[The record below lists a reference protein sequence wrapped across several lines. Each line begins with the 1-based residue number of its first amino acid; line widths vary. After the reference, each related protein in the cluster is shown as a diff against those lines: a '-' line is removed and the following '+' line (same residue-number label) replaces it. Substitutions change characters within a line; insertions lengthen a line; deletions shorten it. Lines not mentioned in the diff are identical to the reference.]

1 VKKQPRVEKRA
12 PIFLINRNLQATL
25 QRERV
30 NCQCAVV
37 MPGTQSSLRRLR
49 KLVCAAGH
57 PRLAFLGHERR
68 GCRAKRGHDGVRF
81 DVILLSSSAKD
92 RMARE
97 LGRLAAAA
105 RANISANRF
114 YFARV

>member
-1 VKKQPRVEKRA
+1 ME
-12 PIFLINRNLQATL
+12 FTHSG
-25 QRERV
+25 
-30 NCQCAVV
+30 V

-49 KLVCAAGH
+49 KLVCAAGIY
-57 PRLAFLGHERR
+57 
-68 GCRAKRGHDGVRF
+68 V
-81 DVILLSSSAKD
+81 LLSSSAKD

-105 RANISANRF
+105 RANIHATSF